1 MIKTCKDC
9 IRFRPCLKTGD
20 VALNFGGGN
29 HICEKFKG
37 FPEKESIVE
46 VKRDG
51 RERWTVALYFRN
63 GTKPTFAQYG
73 SEITDV
79 TDWRYR
85 QKSGA
90 IKSRI

>member
-9 IRFRPCLKTGD
+9 IRFRACLKTGD
-20 VALNFGGGN
+20 VVLNFGGGH

-37 FPEKESIVE
+37 FPEKEGILE
-46 VKRDG
+46 VKRGDS
-51 RERWTVALYFRN
+51 ERWTNALFFRN
-63 GTKPTFAQYG
+63 GTYPTFAQYG
-73 SEITDV
+73 SDITDV

-90 IKSRI
+90 TKSRI